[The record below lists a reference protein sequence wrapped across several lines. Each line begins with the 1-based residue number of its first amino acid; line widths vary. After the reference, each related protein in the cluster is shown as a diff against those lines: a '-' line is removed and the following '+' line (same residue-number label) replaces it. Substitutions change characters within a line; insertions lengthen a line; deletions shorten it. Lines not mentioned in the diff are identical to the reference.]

1 MKDVKHNRIYI
12 VQYDPNV
19 AKKLNLKKIHMVGLI
34 FHYIKRKKN
43 EISMKIYLILL
54 FILIWSVAMMYPNK
68 IAQSG
73 SS

>member
-19 AKKLNLKKIHMVGLI
+19 AKKLNFKKIHTVGLM

-43 EISMKIYLILL
+43 ETSMKIYLILL

>member
-19 AKKLNLKKIHMVGLI
+19 AKTLNFKKIHMVGLM

-43 EISMKIYLILL
+43 EKSMKIYLILL

>member
-19 AKKLNLKKIHMVGLI
+19 AKKLNFKKIHMVGLI

-43 EISMKIYLILL
+43 ETSMKIYLILL
-54 FILIWSVAMMYPNK
+54 FILFGLS
-68 IAQSG
+68 Q
-73 SS
+73 

>member
-19 AKKLNLKKIHMVGLI
+19 AKKLNFKKIHMVGLM

-43 EISMKIYLILL
+43 ETSMKIYLILL